1 MCMGVWK
8 MNKIGPAGMRLK
20 CRALLLAW
28 IMAVWVGQ
36 AGAGTSVPKDIEAPV
51 QKAIDTRQDTQ
62 AAQEKW
68 DEKRSRLAALYD
80 RVKAENEQLTAERDR
95 LLSRAATLDAANRE
109 LIAEKAA
116 AERIRSEMPPYLN
129 AVQERINALI
139 ASDSPFLFRERTTRM
154 SKLSAVLDDPE
165 ISVAEKYRK
174 TMEALFIEA
183 EYGNTVEVYQEKIMM
198 AGSEVLGNIFRL
210 GRVSLFFL
218 SLDRETAAVFDVA
231 SGQWM
236 SLENDAVQA
245 IAGAVSMAAK
255 HRPMEVISLPV
266 GRLATDAGGGH
277 AGE

>member
-1 MCMGVWK
+1 
-8 MNKIGPAGMRLK
+8 MNKSGPAGMRLK
-20 CRALLLAW
+20 CRAVLLAW

-51 QKAIDTRQDTQ
+51 QKAIDTRQGTQ

-68 DEKRSRLAALYD
+68 DEERSRLAALYD

-95 LLSRAATLDAANRE
+95 LLSRAATLDTVNRA
-109 LIAEKAA
+109 LVAEKAA

-139 ASDSPFLFRERTTRM
+139 ASDSPFLSRERTTRM
-154 SKLSAVLDDPE
+154 SKLSGVLDDLE